1 MQASRRCHNI
11 IDIEPADDRSSCAP
25 QAPHQRSGYVRRSK
39 KIPRSY
45 SGKLLAM
52 SVFWR
57 QGLRHERVT
66 IPMNP
71 PEEFCTP
78 PSFANPSPAQFCTT
92 KNRRLHI
99 LYAVFRNAPPRS
111 LLHCNVGLATYKV
124 PRNLSEFRF
133 LKAKCHARKRSACI
147 YRDEHRVRQRHRA
160 RAQAVRNVR
169 RTITAS
175 HDLCPKRHPNA
186 RAANTNRSSGYDRRL
201 SPTFLNVCYDTL
213 RKYNLHG
220 ASWRPSL
227 SNRLEAAP
235 HAQVALTR
243 SVRDAYTMRIL
254 RRQIRTRSPAMVSNA
269 VLLKALPREISYQ
282 AHKGQRPSASVVGF
296 LKSRMTKFV
305 VPIL

>member
-1 MQASRRCHNI
+1 MRESVAREFIEMSTAYAKDTAHVRKQFETSAEQSQHLTTFAQK
-11 IDIEPADDRSSCAP
+11 DI
-25 QAPHQRSGYVRRSK
+25 
-39 KIPRSY
+39 
-45 SGKLLAM
+45 
-52 SVFWR
+52 
-57 QGLRHERVT
+57 
-66 IPMNP
+66 
-71 PEEFCTP
+71 
-78 PSFANPSPAQFCTT
+78 
-92 KNRRLHI
+92 
-99 LYAVFRNAPPRS
+99 
-111 LLHCNVGLATYKV
+111 
-124 PRNLSEFRF
+124 
-133 LKAKCHARKRSACI
+133 
-147 YRDEHRVRQRHRA
+147 
-160 RAQAVRNVR
+160 
-169 RTITAS
+169 
-175 HDLCPKRHPNA
+175 PNA
-186 RAANTNRSSGYDRRL
+186 RAANINRSSGYDRRL

-235 HAQVALTR
+235 HAHVALTR

>member
-1 MQASRRCHNI
+1 MSAS
-11 IDIEPADDRSSCAP
+11 PPS
-25 QAPHQRSGYVRRSK
+25 
-39 KIPRSY
+39 
-45 SGKLLAM
+45 
-52 SVFWR
+52 
-57 QGLRHERVT
+57 RVT
-66 IPMNP
+66 RVIASATTCPSSAMTVPKGYSPFVLFWPASVGGLDHPRTNRQSTP
-71 PEEFCTP
+71 QPQQIHPAKFCK
-78 PSFANPSPAQFCTT
+78 PSPAQFCST

-186 RAANTNRSSGYDRRL
+186 RAANINRSSGYDRRL

-220 ASWRPSL
+220 ASWRPGL
-227 SNRLEAAP
+227 SNRLEPAP
-235 HAQVALTR
+235 HAQIALTR
-243 SVRDAYTMRIL
+243 GVRDAYTMRIL

-305 VPIL
+305 VFDSDLRGERQESK

>member
-1 MQASRRCHNI
+1 MIAPLARLKPRTS
-11 IDIEPADDRSSCAP
+11 ALVMCA
-25 QAPHQRSGYVRRSK
+25 AAK
-39 KIPRSY
+39 KVPRSY

-71 PEEFCTP
+71 PDEFCTP